1 MQIFPCIIVLQ
12 YEKVGIYMKFN
23 AKLINTAYEM
33 STILSFA
40 FSLNFIIINKDMT
53 LSNRLML
60 ILWLIITAIGA
71 LKIVINRVVLN
82 KSKEEAFEKALAEIK
97 EIFKGN
103 NSAPIIY
110 ILIGMGS
117 LFIKIAIPFMIA
129 LI

>member
-1 MQIFPCIIVLQ
+1 
-12 YEKVGIYMKFN
+12 MKFN

-40 FSLNFIIINKDMT
+40 FSLNFIIIINKDMT

>member
-1 MQIFPCIIVLQ
+1 
-12 YEKVGIYMKFN
+12 MKFN

-53 LSNRLML
+53 LSNKLML

-82 KSKEEAFEKALAEIK
+82 KSKEEAFEKALSEIK

-117 LFIKIAIPFMIA
+117 LCIKIAIPFMIA